1 MFAMSINLRTGMAAA
16 LRLVTNMT
24 KNIATIDLDQ
34 LSTVTGGANRANALV
49 LDKLNSR
56 YGGDGVVSFIGKPK
70 ATVLGTTGVERVTGK
85 FDVNALWGGD
95 TKRSFSA
102 NVNVPH
108 GTVSGLHTKILSSE

>member
-1 MFAMSINLRTGMAAA
+1 
-16 LRLVTNMT
+16 MT
-24 KNIATIDLDQ
+24 KNIATLDLDQ
-34 LSTVTGGANRANALV
+34 LSTVTGGANKANALV

-56 YGGDGVVSFIGKPK
+56 YGSDGVVSFIGKPK
-70 ATVLGTTGVERVTGK
+70 ATVLGTSGVEHLTGK